1 MQTKVQVASNQQAV
15 LQRFTAACEADDRVL
30 AAFFGGSFAAGTA
43 DAYSD
48 LDIYHVT
55 TDEAYDDF
63 FAQRQE
69 FIRRLGTPVFLE
81 DFNDFGF
88 DMLIFTFADDVEGE
102 LALGR
107 ESNFEHIHGGP
118 YKVLVDKKRLLTGK
132 VFPMLAPTEEDQRK
146 TLRHLIYWFWEDVS
160 HVITALHRGQLW
172 TAHISLDSLRRRCIN
187 LARLE
192 RDFTVEAEGY
202 WKVEKALPEETLLP
216 LKTTFC
222 PLEARAMLEAALVL
236 VRFYQQ
242 VAPRLAAKY
251 GIAYPA
257 DVERVLSK
265 RLDVLSEQIGHP

>member
-1 MQTKVQVASNQQAV
+1 MKIGSKEQQAL
-15 LQRFTAACEADDRVL
+15 LQRFTAACEADDRIL
-30 AAFFGGSFAAGTA
+30 AAFLGGSFASGTA

-48 LDIYHVT
+48 LDIYLVT
-55 TDEAYDDF
+55 TDEDYDAF
-63 FAQRQE
+63 FGQRQE
-69 FIRRLGTPVFLE
+69 FMRRLGTLVFLE

-107 ESNFEHIHGGP
+107 ESDFEHIHGGP
-118 YKVLVDKKRLLTGK
+118 YKVLVDKKGLLAGK

-146 TLRHLIYWFWEDVS
+146 TLRRLIYWFWEDLS

-172 TAHISLDSLRRRCIN
+172 SAHISLDSMRRRCVN

-192 RDFTVEAEGY
+192 RDFSVEAEGY
-202 WKVEKALPEETLLP
+202 WKVEKALPEEELLR
-216 LKTTFC
+216 LKATFC
-222 PLEARAMLEAALVL
+222 PLEARAMLQAVLTL
-236 VRFYQQ
+236 VRYYQQ

-257 DVERVLSK
+257 DIERVLSR
-265 RLDVLSEQIGHP
+265 RLDALANAIGQA